1 MKLPSLLMTMVV
13 SLSHIISKF
22 FGFSY
27 SSVASPLFKFLW
39 FSLKNKYALSVLVV
53 AIVLYTISILN

>member
-1 MKLPSLLMTMVV
+1 MKLPSILMTMVV

-39 FSLKNKYALSVLVV
+39 FSLKNKYVLVV
-53 AIVLYTISILN
+53 FVLVIVIVLYTI